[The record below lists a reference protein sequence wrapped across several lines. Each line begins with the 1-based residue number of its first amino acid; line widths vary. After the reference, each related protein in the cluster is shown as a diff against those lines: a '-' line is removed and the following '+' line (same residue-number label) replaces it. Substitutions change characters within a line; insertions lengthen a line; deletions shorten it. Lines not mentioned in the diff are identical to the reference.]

1 VLGHY
6 DGTVKKNGKRAD
18 SDWVH
23 VFTVKDGKVVHFR
36 EFTDTAKF
44 ADAWRE

>member
-1 VLGHY
+1 M
-6 DGTVKKNGKRAD
+6 KKTGKRAA
-18 SDWVH
+18 SDWMH